1 MVLLYKEGSEE
12 IRMVKS
18 FFVGRS
24 STGKGF
30 VKKGLLIFAVAV
42 AATGMLTACG
52 SKNPSNEST
61 QESTQAKE
69 VALSDVHEAVKAV
82 YGDMYVPEMQQD
94 AEYISNIYGISEDMY
109 EEAIAEISM
118 MSVHVD
124 TFVAIKAKEGQ
135 ADAVEQKLT
144 EYREYLLNDTLQY
157 PMNIPKIQASQVV
170 REGDYVFF
178 VQLGHVENDM
188 LDEDELL
195 KKYQESNQLAVDA
208 IQEQFK

>member
-1 MVLLYKEGSEE
+1 M
-12 IRMVKS
+12 
-18 FFVGRS
+18 
-24 STGKGF
+24 
-30 VKKGLLIFAVAV
+30 
-42 AATGMLTACG
+42 
-52 SKNPSNEST
+52 
-61 QESTQAKE
+61 
-69 VALSDVHEAVKAV
+69 ALSDVHEAVKAV

>member
-1 MVLLYKEGSEE
+1 
-12 IRMVKS
+12 
-18 FFVGRS
+18 
-24 STGKGF
+24 
-30 VKKGLLIFAVAV
+30 
-42 AATGMLTACG
+42 
-52 SKNPSNEST
+52 
-61 QESTQAKE
+61 
-69 VALSDVHEAVKAV
+69 
-82 YGDMYVPEMQQD
+82 
-94 AEYISNIYGISEDMY
+94 MY